1 MLFCVNENWN
11 ACNVFEKS
19 YGKNV
24 TIIALQTAAS
34 SIIMI
39 ITFLQ
44 EESRSSEQFFKQ
56 LAPFAAVVHP

>member
-1 MLFCVNENWN
+1 MKIRMFVMYLKR
-11 ACNVFEKS
+11 AMTT
-19 YGKNV
+19 NV
-24 TIIALQTAAS
+24 TVIALQTAAS

>member
-1 MLFCVNENWN
+1 MKIGMFVIYLKR
-11 ACNVFEKS
+11 AMAT
-19 YGKNV
+19 NV

-34 SIIMI
+34 GIIMI

>member
-1 MLFCVNENWN
+1 MYLKR
-11 ACNVFEKS
+11 AMAT
-19 YGKNV
+19 NV
-24 TIIALQTAAS
+24 TIIALKTAAS
-34 SIIMI
+34 GIIMI

>member
-1 MLFCVNENWN
+1 MFVMYLKR
-11 ACNVFEKS
+11 AMAT
-19 YGKNV
+19 NV

-56 LAPFAAVVHP
+56 LAPFAAVIHP

>member
-1 MLFCVNENWN
+1 M
-11 ACNVFEKS
+11 AT
-19 YGKNV
+19 NV
-24 TIIALQTAAS
+24 TVIALQTAAS

-56 LAPFAAVVHP
+56 LAPFAAVIQP